1 MEFDLN
7 ELNSLWLF
15 EGKIDGRKLG
25 GALRSEFW
33 VFVASLVPT
42 RLHAFSKKKLNCR
55 TTLNKPSKPHLPLS
69 FQKKSPSHPHL
80 PYPRAARPLIVS
92 FLTLLCWVITIA
104 KLCYFLFVTVS
115 VRCWPEIR
123 KKNISDSSQKNENG
137 NLIGCHATENDL
149 KYFEPAIKYPLAFIS
164 IARAEITVC
173 SIKINK
179 LKLKLS
185 CTKHDHN
192 LNRINQE
199 WAPMRISIKMFSSA
213 LDSTAKCFVC
223 VKRLKG
229 KSENNFPTLTNF

>member
-1 MEFDLN
+1 ML
-7 ELNSLWLF
+7 SW
-15 EGKIDGRKLG
+15 RKSST
-25 GALRSEFW
+25 AEKPSTNPPN
-33 VFVASLVPT
+33 PT
-42 RLHAFSKKKLNCR
+42 YLSPSKKNPPPIPIYL
-55 TTLNKPSKPHLPLS
+55 TLGPPVPLL
-69 FQKKSPSHPHL
+69 SPS
-80 PYPRAARPLIVS
+80 
-92 FLTLLCWVITIA
+92 CWVITIA